1 MYSDLLSMGLLI
13 SLRIVEEVTS
23 GDLIGRTK
31 VVRLFE
37 FSSILSF
44 LDFEIIQFV
53 DVEIL
58 RGSFVSSWG
67 SFPTIVLD
75 DNDGHNIGFF
85 A

>member
-1 MYSDLLSMGLLI
+1 MGVLI

-37 FSSILSF
+37 FSSFLSF

-67 SFPTIVLD
+67 RFPTSVLD
-75 DNDGHNIGFF
+75 DNDGHNICFF